1 MKRKIIIAVLLLLV
15 ESQLSLAA
23 DMSTTGIRKR
33 IAPVGQITVSDNA
46 ATSPVGVS
54 KDHNKT
60 ARTGEEI
67 YNSRCVACHAAGIAG
82 APKLGD
88 KAAWAIRLKKGEA
101 TLLSSV
107 TNGLNAMPPMGTC
120 MDCSEA
126 DLKAAI
132 DYMLAR
138 IKD

>member
-1 MKRKIIIAVLLLLV
+1 MKQQVIISVLLLLV
-15 ESQLSLAA
+15 GSQLSLAA

-33 IAPVGQITVSDNA
+33 IAPIGQVTVSDNA
-46 ATSPVGVS
+46 ATPAEGADDS
-54 KDHNKT
+54 KT

-67 YNSRCVACHAAGIAG
+67 YNSKCVVRHAAGIAG

-88 KAAWAIRLKKGEA
+88 KVAWAPRLKKGKD

-107 TNGLNAMPPMGTC
+107 TNGLQAMPPMGTC
-120 MDCSEA
+120 MDCTEA

-132 DYMLAR
+132 NYMLASV
-138 IKD
+138 KD